1 MKKIFIR
8 NEIKIFPNGATFLH
22 TLDLERRCGGIAT
35 IVYFIYCRFPT
46 ILLKVFPLSDCI
58 IWVYPDE
65 ILEAST
71 LKIKN

>member
-8 NEIKIFPNGATFLH
+8 NEIKIFGA

-58 IWVYPDE
+58 IWVHPDE
-65 ILEAST
+65 ILEANT